1 MSMTELFPKSKTEI
15 NDILCRFEINNISVL
30 PIKIISDI
38 YEKIAYYTN
47 LKILKLNFISKEI
60 EKQKH
65 IANYTEFNKVKSTDT
80 ISHIPLLVNMSKSAI
95 YLQLKY
101 AQIKSDDLK
110 VFSESKIAYSLK
122 ILDLTGC

>member
-1 MSMTELFPKSKTEI
+1 M
-15 NDILCRFEINNISVL
+15 
-30 PIKIISDI
+30 
-38 YEKIAYYTN
+38 
-47 LKILKLNFISKEI
+47 NFISKEI
-60 EKQKH
+60 EKKKN
-65 IANYTEFNKVKSTDT
+65 ICNYTEFNKVKSTDT
-80 ISHIPLLVNMSKSAI
+80 ISHIPLLVNMSKSVI